1 MPAGGRPMETLVGRL
16 QSQGPDLQN
25 ILRFIVR
32 LCYVYDSDLQSV
44 NISRRNI
51 VTLALL

>member
-1 MPAGGRPMETLVGRL
+1 MADQWKREWGRL

-32 LCYVYDSDLQSV
+32 LCYVYDSHLQSV
-44 NISRRNI
+44 KISHI
-51 VTLALL
+51 VTLALS